1 MRNPFKLDIDPDEL
15 REYYRKR
22 LFELVDYDAIEDDRR
37 KLVGSNRYEFINKL
51 VTDIETNNSI
61 YQANG
66 KTIGFMYGSFYTIL
80 LIFFIKIITI
90 LF

>member
-1 MRNPFKLDIDPDEL
+1 MRNHFKLDIDPDEL

-61 YQANG
+61 YQSNG

-80 LIFFIKIITI
+80 LIFFIKIIII